1 MITNLWD
8 LATLERPSRLPCER
22 SMPPVCWFG
31 KIISTLFLKNKNHE
45 KLQRPTYV
53 SSNVNVWHFSMQLL
67 TFNSFAFACKYI
79 DISFVGTCFFAKF
92 AIFYDISLAFTFS
105 SLLTFILQVLV
116 FVEFAIFHLCIF
128 LSAGYC

>member
-1 MITNLWD
+1 
-8 LATLERPSRLPCER
+8 
-22 SMPPVCWFG
+22 
-31 KIISTLFLKNKNHE
+31 
-45 KLQRPTYV
+45 
-53 SSNVNVWHFSMQLL
+53 MQLL

-116 FVEFAIFHLCIF
+116 VLSLLFFIFAFSCQLATASMQGK
-128 LSAGYC
+128 LSDA